1 MRTRKPILI
10 LVLVVLLTCWVI
22 PAFAANDSEQ
32 KNQSEKNDTEKLT
45 ESNEKGGNKFSPLE
59 AFKNRKA
66 SKKDQNNG
74 LPDEKNF
81 QDIAE
86 NDGFI
91 LKADP
96 DTGHFIVVNK
106 ETNAVLRS
114 FPNPDGWEQKGAS
127 TAWKAHLQS
136 PFMFSYVEMNI
147 RKDMIK
153 ESNLIS
159 QNGEVNFKKIENGFQ
174 VTYEM
179 PKIGFIIPI
188 QVRLEK
194 DFIETTVLSDDIV
207 DVKQNDTKTKDP
219 MSRLVSLRL
228 FPFLGAETS
237 EKENG
242 FILLPDGSGVLVD
255 FKKNRS
261 STSNLYSERV
271 YGEDMAFAANSNL
284 TSSLPIR
291 MPVFGIVA
299 GDQATLGVIHK
310 GEAYTS
316 IVSAPSQSMSQYNWA
331 TGEHLFRFK
340 VFQPTNKKKTEGFF
354 TYTEDL
360 QRTKRV
366 ARYYM
371 ISKENPDYVDLAE
384 RFRQYLIENH
394 NFERKNADEKNLDLH
409 LNILGGG
416 TKNGFIRDS
425 FLSLT
430 TTDQAKQIVQ
440 SLSNEGIKDMS
451 ITYLGW
457 QNGGYGK
464 YGGHF
469 PVAGDLGGNSGM
481 KSFVD
486 YAHSQEMSVHLDA
499 SSYTFNNTGKDGF
512 RQSRDGLR
520 DLGASIIKFKR
531 SGIET
536 TFVSPR
542 FMKEV
547 IFKDLDEAKELGID
561 GYLYGSGIGAMLA
574 TDFNDRHLASRNE
587 VKEIQ
592 QDIFKKTKKELGDVR
607 VTSGNL
613 YVLNK
618 SSHIDQ
624 MDHDYSYGLFV
635 DRVVPFEQIALHGL
649 VGYSFD
655 YGNMSG
661 NVKESFLKGIEYGA
675 YPSFLVT
682 YEQSNKLLESK
693 SMRRFYSTNF
703 KDWEKEIVSQYQQ
716 YNDALS
722 DVQNQFITDHRKI
735 ADGVFE
741 TTYENGKRVFVN
753 YNQDP
758 FTVDGMEIGARDFV
772 VLEGGE

>member
-1 MRTRKPILI
+1 MRKRKTLIILI
-10 LVLVVLLTCWVI
+10 LAVLLSCWVI
-22 PAFAANDSEQ
+22 PAFAENNVKQANKPTIEIGLKKQ
-32 KNQSEKNDTEKLT
+32 KSSKNDKP
-45 ESNEKGGNKFSPLE
+45 N
-59 AFKNRKA
+59 A
-66 SKKDQNNG
+66 
-74 LPDEKNF
+74 LPDTNTF
-81 QDIAE
+81 QDVAE

-91 LKADP
+91 LKADSE
-96 DTGHFIVVNK
+96 TGHFIVINK

-114 FPNPDGWEQKGAS
+114 FPNPDGWEQKGTS
-127 TAWKAHLQS
+127 SAWKAHLQS
-136 PFMFSYVEMNI
+136 PFMFSYVEMNV
-147 RKDMIK
+147 RKDMVK

-159 QNGEVNFKKIENGFQ
+159 QNGEVDFKKIENGFQ
-174 VTYEM
+174 VTYNL
-179 PKIGFIIPI
+179 PKVGFVIPI

-194 DFIETTVLSDDIV
+194 DFVETTVLSEDIV
-207 DVKQNDTKTKDP
+207 DVKQKDTKMNDP
-219 MSRLVSLRL
+219 MARLVSLRL

-261 STSNLYSERV
+261 STTNLYSERV
-271 YGEDMAFAANSNL
+271 YGEDIAFAANSNL
-284 TSSLPIR
+284 SSSLPIR

-310 GEAYTS
+310 GESYSS

-340 VFQPTNKKKTEGFF
+340 VFQPTNKKQTEGYF
-354 TYTEDL
+354 TYTEDI

-366 ARYYM
+366 IRYYM
-371 ISKENPDYVDLAE
+371 IAKENPDYVDLAE
-384 RFRQYLIENH
+384 RYRQYLIENH
-394 NFERKNADEKNLDLH
+394 GFERIKSDKKNLDLQ

-416 TKNGFIRDS
+416 TKNGFITDS

-440 SLSNEGIKDMS
+440 DLSKQGIKDMA
-451 ITYLGW
+451 ITYIGW

-469 PVAGDLGGNSGM
+469 PVERDLGGNSGM

-486 YAHSQEMSVHLDA
+486 YAHSEGMSVFLDA
-499 SSYTFNNTGKDGF
+499 STYSFNNTGKDGF

-520 DLGASIIKFKR
+520 DLGSSIIEFKR
-531 SGIET
+531 SGMET

-542 FMKEV
+542 FMKDV
-547 IFKDLDEAKELGID
+547 IFKDLEKVKELGVD
-561 GYLYGSGIGAMLA
+561 GYLYGSGIGTMLA
-574 TDFNDRHLASRNE
+574 TDFNDRHFASRHE
-587 VKEIQ
+587 AKEIQ
-592 QDIFKKTKKELGDVR
+592 QDIFDKTKEVLGDVR

-613 YVLNK
+613 YALNN

-624 MDHDYSYGLFV
+624 MDHDYSFGLFV

-675 YPSFLVT
+675 NPSFLVT
-682 YEQSNKLLESK
+682 YEQSNKLLESR
-693 SMRRFYSTNF
+693 SMRSFYSTNF
-703 KDWEKEIVSQYQQ
+703 KDWEKEIATQYQQ
-716 YNDALS
+716 FNDALR
-722 DVQNQFITDHRKI
+722 DVQSQFITDHRMI

-741 TTYENGKRVFVN
+741 TIYENGKRILVN
-753 YNQDP
+753 YNKDP
-758 FTVDGMEIGARDFV
+758 FTIDEIEIGAEDFV

>member
-1 MRTRKPILI
+1 MRKRKSIVILM
-10 LVLVVLLTCWVI
+10 LTVLLTCWVI
-22 PAFAANDSEQ
+22 PAFAANDGKQANKPTIKIGLTKQ
-32 KNQSEKNDTEKLT
+32 KSSKNNQSNT
-45 ESNEKGGNKFSPLE
+45 
-59 AFKNRKA
+59 
-66 SKKDQNNG
+66 
-74 LPDEKNF
+74 LPDENTF
-81 QDIAE
+81 QDVAE
-86 NDGFI
+86 NDGFV
-91 LKADP
+91 LKADSK
-96 DTGHFIVVNK
+96 TGHFIVINK

-114 FPNPDGWEQKGAS
+114 FPNPDGWEQKGTS
-127 TAWKAHLQS
+127 SAWKAHLRS
-136 PFMFSYVEMNI
+136 PIMFSYVEMNV
-147 RKDMIK
+147 RKDMVK

-159 QNGEVNFKKIENGFQ
+159 QNGDVNFKKIENGFQ
-174 VTYEM
+174 ITYDL
-179 PKIGFIIPI
+179 PKVGFVIPI
-188 QVRLEK
+188 QVRLDK
-194 DFIETTVLSDDIV
+194 DFVETTVLSEDIV
-207 DVKQNDTKTKDP
+207 DVKQKGKNTKDP
-219 MSRLVSLRL
+219 MARLVSLRL

-284 TSSLPIR
+284 SSSLPIR

-310 GEAYTS
+310 GEAYSS

-340 VFQPTNKKKTEGFF
+340 VFQPTNKKQTEGFF

-366 ARYYM
+366 IRYYM
-371 ISKENPDYVDLAE
+371 MTKENPDYVDLAE
-384 RFRQYLIENH
+384 RYREYLIKEHGFN
-394 NFERKNADEKNLDLH
+394 RKNSDKKNIDLQ

-425 FLSLT
+425 FLPLT
-430 TTDQAKQIVQ
+430 TTDEATQIVKELS
-440 SLSNEGIKDMS
+440 SLGINDMS
-451 ITYLGW
+451 ITYHGW

-469 PVAGDLGGNSGM
+469 PVDGDLGGNRGM

-486 YAHSQEMSVHLDA
+486 FAHSKGMSVYLDA

-520 DLGASIIKFKR
+520 DLGSSIIKFKR

-542 FMKEV
+542 FMKDV
-547 IFKDLDEAKELGID
+547 ILKDLEKVKELGVD

-574 TDFNDRHLASRNE
+574 TDFNDRHFASRHE
-587 VKEIQ
+587 AKEIQ
-592 QDIFKKTKKELGDVR
+592 QDIFEKTKEVLGDVR

-613 YVLNK
+613 YAINN

-624 MDHDYSYGLFV
+624 MDHDYSFGLFV

-682 YEQSNKLLESK
+682 YEQSDKLLESR

-703 KDWEKEIVSQYQQ
+703 KDWEKEIVEQYQQ

-722 DVQNQFITDHRKI
+722 DVQDQFITDHRMI

-741 TTYENGKRVFVN
+741 TIYENGKRIFVN

-758 FTVDGMEIGARDFV
+758 FTIEGIEIGAEDFI